1 MTTNA
6 SRREFMRRAA
16 LLAGAGA
23 ATPLALNLA
32 AMGSAAAQ
40 ASTNDYKAL
49 VCIFLYGGND
59 HHNTIVPMDD
69 TTWAQYNAIR
79 TGIALPQA
87 DLLPTE
93 LVPDNPWDDGRTEGR
108 RMAFNPAMS
117 ALRSTFDQGHLALAM
132 NVGTLVKPITDY
144 ATTLP
149 ANLPPKLFSHNDQQS
164 VWQSSLSEGATS
176 GWGGRIA
183 DLMYEG
189 NGGASSFT
197 SISAAGNAVF
207 MSGKQVVPYQI
218 SPTAGAVA
226 VRSVFGSPAST
237 DAMLRI
243 MQRSSGNLFE
253 SGHAA
258 LAQRSIALQG
268 TISQALPDTSPPPDW
283 FKDLDWL
290 AQNGNGLAAQLGM
303 VAKLLAG
310 RGQLSGMK
318 RQVFFVSLGGFDHH
332 DFLVT
337 RQPPLLQ
344 ALSEAMSAFYKCTEL
359 LGMQDQVTTFTGSD
373 FGRTLTSN
381 GDGSDHGWGTY
392 NLVMGGA
399 VKGRNWYGQ
408 LPLMSLAKGDDPVG
422 SGRLVPKIAVEAY
435 GAALASW
442 FGVKEGSDMNLV
454 FPNLANLDRSNTNFM
469 VG

>member
-32 AMGSAAAQ
+32 ALGSAAAQ

-59 HHNTIVPMDD
+59 HHNTIVPVDD
-69 TTWAQYNAIR
+69 STWAQYNAIR

-93 LVPDNPWDDGRTEGR
+93 LLPDNPWDDGRTAGR

-132 NVGTLVKPITDY
+132 NVGTLVRPITDY
-144 ATTLP
+144 ATTP
-149 ANLPPKLFSHNDQQS
+149 GSDLPPKLFSHNDQQS
-164 VWQSSLSEGATS
+164 VWQSSLAEGATS

-183 DLMYEG
+183 DLMAEG

-197 SISAAGNAVF
+197 GISTAGNAVF

-226 VRSVFGSPAST
+226 VKPVFGSQAST

-268 TISQALPDTSPPPDW
+268 TISQALADPGIQPEWFTELDT
-283 FKDLDWL
+283 
-290 AQNGNGLAAQLGM
+290 AVAAGNGLAAQLRM
-303 VAKLLAG
+303 VAKLIAA
-310 RGQLSGMK
+310 RGQLNGMK

-332 DFLVT
+332 DFLAT
-337 RQPPLLQ
+337 RQPPLLK
-344 ALSEAMSAFYKCTEL
+344 ALADAMSAFYACTER
-359 LGMQDQVTTFTGSD
+359 MAMPNQVTTFTGSD

-399 VKGRNWYGQ
+399 VQGRCWYGQ

-422 SGRLVPKIAVEAY
+422 SGRMVPKIGVETY
-435 GAALASW
+435 GATLGRW
-442 FGVKEGSDMNLV
+442 FGASEDQLNLV
-454 FPNLANLDRSNTNFM
+454 FPNLQRMDSRDAGFM
-469 VG
+469 KV